1 MTPEIALTCSND
13 VCFASCNRNYAYS
26 EDDIPEEFGDEPRV
40 QNVFKDMSLS
50 LFSRVPHFPSLTIA

>member
-13 VCFASCNRNYAYS
+13 VPFASCNRNYAYS
-26 EDDIPEEFGDEPRV
+26 EDDTIEEFGDEPRV

-50 LFSRVPHFPSLTIA
+50 FSRVPDFPSLTIA